1 MDFNEMKIPLL
12 EKVAKDYEKL
22 YKSYEKLYEGKA
34 DDFSTLYSLV
44 EIAYRILEDAI
55 DLGTNPKYSEDSEGD
70 DYLTDGEALDMI
82 IDRLSSIKRFVDR
95 YTSDNDNDFP
105 NPDSTLIMDS
115 GVGVPPPHPVAKLL
129 TLICPWRGNPFPF
142 WPKPFIVS
150 DIFVSLFDI
159 RVKYV

>member
-12 EKVAKDYEKL
+12 EKVAEDYKKL

-55 DLGTNPKYSEDSEGD
+55 DIGTNPKHSA
-70 DYLTDGEALDMI
+70 TDGEKLDMI

-95 YTSDNDNDFP
+95 YTSENDNDF
-105 NPDSTLIMDS
+105 
-115 GVGVPPPHPVAKLL
+115 
-129 TLICPWRGNPFPF
+129 
-142 WPKPFIVS
+142 
-150 DIFVSLFDI
+150 
-159 RVKYV
+159 

>member
-55 DLGTNPKYSEDSEGD
+55 DIGTNPKHSVTDSEK
-70 DYLTDGEALDMI
+70 LDMI

-95 YTSDNDNDFP
+95 YTSENDNDF
-105 NPDSTLIMDS
+105 
-115 GVGVPPPHPVAKLL
+115 
-129 TLICPWRGNPFPF
+129 
-142 WPKPFIVS
+142 
-150 DIFVSLFDI
+150 
-159 RVKYV
+159 

>member
-55 DLGTNPKYSEDSEGD
+55 DIGTNSKHSATDSEK
-70 DYLTDGEALDMI
+70 LDMI
-82 IDRLSSIKRFVDR
+82 INRLSSIKRFVDR
-95 YTSDNDNDFP
+95 YTSENDNDF
-105 NPDSTLIMDS
+105 
-115 GVGVPPPHPVAKLL
+115 
-129 TLICPWRGNPFPF
+129 
-142 WPKPFIVS
+142 
-150 DIFVSLFDI
+150 
-159 RVKYV
+159 

>member
-34 DDFSTLYSLV
+34 DDFSTLYTVV

-55 DLGTNPKYSEDSEGD
+55 DLGTNPKHSATDSKK
-70 DYLTDGEALDMI
+70 LDMI

-95 YTSDNDNDFP
+95 YTSQNDNDF
-105 NPDSTLIMDS
+105 
-115 GVGVPPPHPVAKLL
+115 
-129 TLICPWRGNPFPF
+129 
-142 WPKPFIVS
+142 
-150 DIFVSLFDI
+150 
-159 RVKYV
+159 